1 MSGLTGDWDKLNN
14 VLDPTRMKTKLVQA
28 QKRVG
33 VKASSAVKKGIQS
46 GAPGGQTF
54 EPLSAFTVWMRTAI
68 STKPLIDNGD
78 LIGNITHEEPDDA
91 TVWVGVKRS
100 AKGKGGNLANIAAVH
115 EFGCTIRVTDKMRRG
130 FAGKF
135 RGLGIRKDTAFIHI
149 PARPFLA
156 PTLSDPE
163 LQGEI
168 AETYLTAL
176 KEAFLA

>member
-1 MSGLTGDWDKLNN
+1 MSDLIGDWDKLDDI
-14 VLDPTRMKTKLVQA
+14 LDPSRMKTKLVQA

-33 VKASSAVKKGIQS
+33 VRAASAIKKGIRS

-54 EPLSAFTVWMRTAI
+54 KPLSAFTVWLKD
-68 STKPLIDNGD
+68 SSKPLIDNGD

-115 EFGCTIRVTDKMRRG
+115 EFGCTVRVTDKMRRG

-135 RGLGIRKDTAFIHI
+135 RGLGIRRNTAFIHI

-156 PTLSDPE
+156 PMLSDPE

-176 KEAFLA
+176 KEVFLP